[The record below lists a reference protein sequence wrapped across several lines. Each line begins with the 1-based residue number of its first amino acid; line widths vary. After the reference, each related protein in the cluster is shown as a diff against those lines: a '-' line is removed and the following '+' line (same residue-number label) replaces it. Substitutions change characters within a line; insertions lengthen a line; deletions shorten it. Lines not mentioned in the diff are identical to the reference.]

1 MRSSMKKRVRRMKE
15 KNDLRLIYM
24 GTPDFAV
31 PALKALIGDGYRIG
45 AVVTQPDRPKG
56 RSGAL
61 VPPPV
66 KVTAMEAGIP
76 VWQPEKIKDPAF
88 LEQLRAASPDLI
100 VVAAYGRIL
109 PEAVLTLPPFGC
121 VNIHAS
127 LLPAYRGAA
136 PIQHAVIDGQKESG
150 VTIMQMNA
158 GLDTGDILA
167 RTVIPLAADE
177 TGGSLFDKL
186 ADAGARL
193 LIQTLPDLL
202 EGRLTPEKQP
212 DESPTAYAAMITK
225 QMGELDFSLAAR
237 SLERLV
243 RGLDPWP
250 CAYTYLD
257 GKGLKVWKAGVRAY
271 DADTGAAPGTVI
283 AADREGIRVA
293 CGQDC
298 LVLKEVQLE
307 GKKRMSAD
315 AFLRGY
321 KVTEGT
327 VLGIKG

>member
-1 MRSSMKKRVRRMKE
+1 MKE
-15 KNDLRLIYM
+15 INDRRLIYM

-31 PALKALIGDGYRIG
+31 PALKALIEAGYTVS

-66 KVTAMEAGIP
+66 KTAAEEAGIP
-76 VWQPEKIKDPAF
+76 VWQPEKVKDPAF
-88 LEQLRAASPDLI
+88 LARLAQAQPDLI

-109 PEAVLTLPPFGC
+109 PEAILKTPPFGC
-121 VNIHAS
+121 INIHAS

-136 PIQHAVIDGQKESG
+136 PIQHAVINGDKESG
-150 VTIMQMNA
+150 VTIMQMDA

-167 RTVIPLAADE
+167 RTVIPLAEDE

-186 ADAGARL
+186 ADAGAQL
-193 LIQTLPDLL
+193 LIRTIPDLF

-212 DESPTAYAAMITK
+212 AESTTPYAAMITK
-225 QMGELDFSLAAR
+225 QMGELDFSLPAL
-237 SLERLV
+237 SLERLI

-250 CAYTYLD
+250 CAYTFLD
-257 GKGLKVWKAGVRAY
+257 GRSLKIWKAGVLPDDP
-271 DADTGAAPGTVI
+271 DAGAVPGTVLS
-283 AADREGIRVA
+283 ADREGIRVA
-293 CGQDC
+293 CGKGC
-298 LVLKEVQLE
+298 LILTEVQLE
-307 GKKRMSAD
+307 GKKRMGAD

-321 KVTEGT
+321 RIPAGT
-327 VLGIKG
+327 VLGKNIS